1 MALRISLLWMLIIAG
16 IELGSCSYRP
26 HFIFSRAVK
35 VPPFHVTQSF
45 VGIATT
51 LRAGG
56 GTQSDDVET
65 DGEEEDDSDDESDEE
80 SAAEDEDEENSLLPD
95 NISGSSSSASV
106 RSYDKMLVASP
117 SMQMY
122 SVIGVML
129 LSRKLDM
136 FNPTVVRMG
145 RYVEVMNV
153 CRENSLHS

>member
-35 VPPFHVTQSF
+35 VPPFHV
-45 VGIATT
+45 T